1 MLYTDNQEFNSVIG
15 NDNSLPPISSWTSL
29 AGLFLIGTVIT
40 SIYLSSWVKYNVTVK
55 ANAIVRPIGETRVV
69 QSKIEGTIKTI
80 LVKENQVVKQG
91 DVIAILDTEQLLIK
105 KSQLEENINQNKLQI
120 LQIYAQNR
128 TLNNQIMA
136 EKRVIQRVVTS
147 AKEDLLKNQR
157 EYEERKV
164 NTEGELIT
172 AQLNIQKQ
180 LVDLQKAEADL
191 EFAKV
196 DRDRYQQLAEIGVI
210 SNREFEQKQLV
221 VQQTTLTLE
230 TVKKAVDIA
239 NIKLKLNKAAI
250 NPTTAMMN
258 MAQERIAQEIAKG
271 EANIAALN
279 KERVGLI
286 QRLVEIQ
293 TQIKQL
299 QKELQQLENQ
309 RKNSTIIATSDGII
323 LKLNLRNSG
332 QVVRAGES
340 LADIVPN
347 DRTSLVI
354 KALIPSSEINKIAV
368 GQKAQLRV
376 DACPYP
382 DYGTAKGVVK
392 TISPDAITPASKDT
406 TTAISPGANYFEA
419 TIQPDKSSFG
429 NNDRQCF
436 LQSGMNGTADIISKE
451 ETILQFMLR
460 KARLIA
466 DL

>member
-1 MLYTDNQEFNSVIG
+1 MLYTHDQEFNSVIG
-15 NDNSLPPISSWTSL
+15 NDNSLPPISIWTSL
-29 AGLFLIGTVIT
+29 AGVFLFGTVMT
-40 SIYLSSWVKYNVTVK
+40 GIYLSSWVKYNVTVK

-69 QSKIEGTIKTI
+69 QSKVEGTIKTI
-80 LVKENQVVKQG
+80 LVKENQIVKQG
-91 DVIAILDTEQLLIK
+91 EVIAILDTEQLLIK

-128 TLNNQIMA
+128 TLNNQITA
-136 EKRVIQRVVTS
+136 EKKVIQRVVTS

-196 DRDRYQQLAEIGVI
+196 DRDRYQQLAEMGVI
-210 SNREFEQKQLV
+210 GNREFEQKQLV

-340 LADIVPN
+340 IAEIVPD

-354 KALIPSSEINKIAV
+354 KALIPSAEINKIAV

-392 TISPDAITPASKDT
+392 TISPDAITSPSKDT
-406 TTAISPGANYFEA
+406 NTVISPGANYFEA

-451 ETILQFMLR
+451 ETVLQFMLR

>member
-80 LVKENQVVKQG
+80 LVKENQIVKTG

-136 EKRVIQRVVTS
+136 EKKVIQRVVTS

-340 LADIVPN
+340 IAEIVPE

-354 KALIPSSEINKIAV
+354 KALIPSAEINKIAV

-392 TISPDAITPASKDT
+392 TISPDAITSPSKDT
-406 TTAISPGANYFEA
+406 NTVISPGANYFEA
-419 TIQPDKSSFG
+419 TIQPEKSSFG
-429 NNDRQCF
+429 NHDRQCF

-451 ETILQFMLR
+451 ETVLQFMLR

>member
-1 MLYTDNQEFNSVIG
+1 MLYTHDQEFNSVIG
-15 NDNSLPPISSWTSL
+15 NDNSLPPISIWTSL
-29 AGLFLIGTVIT
+29 AGVFLFGTVMT
-40 SIYLSSWVKYNVTVK
+40 SIYLSSWMKYNVTVK

-69 QSKIEGTIKTI
+69 QSKVEGTIKNI
-80 LVKENQVVKQG
+80 LVKENQIVKQAE
-91 DVIAILDTEQLLIK
+91 VIAILDTEQLLIK

-164 NTEGELIT
+164 NTQGELMT
-172 AQLNIQKQ
+172 AQVNIQKQ

-196 DRDRYQQLAEIGVI
+196 DRDRYQQLAEIGAV

-221 VQQTTLTLE
+221 VQQMSLTLE
-230 TVKKAVDIA
+230 AVKKAVDIA
-239 NIKLKLNKAAI
+239 NIKVQLNKAAI

-309 RKNSTIIATSDGII
+309 QKNSTIVATSHGII

-340 LADIVPN
+340 LAEIVPD

-382 DYGTAKGVVK
+382 DYGIAKGVVK
-392 TISPDAITPASKDT
+392 TISPDAITPLSKDT
-406 TTAISPGANYFEA
+406 NTAISPGANYFEA
-419 TIQPDKSSFG
+419 TIQPEKSSFG

-460 KARLIA
+460 KARLIS

>member
-29 AGLFLIGTVIT
+29 AGLFLIGTVMT
-40 SIYLSSWVKYNVTVK
+40 GIYLSSWVKYNVTVK

-69 QSKIEGTIKTI
+69 QSKVEGTIKTI
-80 LVKENQVVKQG
+80 LVKENQIVKQG
-91 DVIAILDTEQLLIK
+91 DVIAILDSEQLLIK

-136 EKRVIQRVVTS
+136 EKKVIQRVVI
-147 AKEDLLKNQR
+147 AAQEDLLKNQR

-191 EFAKV
+191 EFAKL
-196 DRDRYQQLAEIGVI
+196 DRDRYQQLAEMGVI
-210 SNREFEQKQLV
+210 GNREFEQKQLV

-239 NIKLKLNKAAI
+239 NIKVKLNKAAI

-309 RKNSTIIATSDGII
+309 RKNSTIVATSDGII

-340 LADIVPN
+340 ITEIVPD
-347 DRTSLVI
+347 DRNSLVI

-392 TISPDAITPASKDT
+392 TISPDAITPLSNDT
-406 TTAISPGANYFEA
+406 NTAISPGANYFEA
-419 TIQPDKSSFG
+419 TIQPEKSSFG

-436 LQSGMNGTADIISKE
+436 LQSGMNGTADIISRE
-451 ETILQFMLR
+451 ETVLQFMLR

>member
-1 MLYTDNQEFNSVIG
+1 MLYTHDQEFNSVIG
-15 NDNSLPPISSWTSL
+15 NDNSLPPISIWTSL
-29 AGLFLIGTVIT
+29 AGVFLFGTVMT
-40 SIYLSSWVKYNVTVK
+40 GIYLSSWVKYNVTVK

-69 QSKIEGTIKTI
+69 QSKVEGTIKTI
-80 LVKENQVVKQG
+80 LVKENQIVKQG
-91 DVIAILDTEQLLIK
+91 EVIAILDTEQLLIK

-136 EKRVIQRVVTS
+136 EKKVIQRVVTS

-196 DRDRYQQLAEIGVI
+196 DRDRYQQLAEMGVI
-210 SNREFEQKQLV
+210 GNREFEQKQLV

-340 LADIVPN
+340 IAEIVPD

-354 KALIPSSEINKIAV
+354 KALIPSAEINKIAV

-392 TISPDAITPASKDT
+392 TISPDAITSPSKDT
-406 TTAISPGANYFEA
+406 NTVISPGANYFEA

-451 ETILQFMLR
+451 ETVLQFMLR

>member
-1 MLYTDNQEFNSVIG
+1 
-15 NDNSLPPISSWTSL
+15 
-29 AGLFLIGTVIT
+29 
-40 SIYLSSWVKYNVTVK
+40 
-55 ANAIVRPIGETRVV
+55 
-69 QSKIEGTIKTI
+69 
-80 LVKENQVVKQG
+80 
-91 DVIAILDTEQLLIK
+91 
-105 KSQLEENINQNKLQI
+105 KLQV
-120 LQIYAQNR
+120 LQIYDQNR

-136 EKRVIQRVVTS
+136 EKIVIKRVVNS
-147 AKEDLLKNQR
+147 AKEDFLKNQR
-157 EYEERKV
+157 EYKERKV

-191 EFAKV
+191 EFAKE
-196 DRDRYQQLAEIGVI
+196 DRDRYQQLAEMGAI
-210 SNREFEQKQLV
+210 STREFEQKQLV
-221 VQQTTLTLE
+221 VKQTTLTLE

-332 QVVRAGES
+332 QVVRSGES
-340 LADIVPN
+340 IAEIVPD

-354 KALIPSSEINKIAV
+354 KALIPSAEINKIAV
-368 GQKAQLRV
+368 DQKVQLRV

-392 TISPDAITPASKDT
+392 TISPDAITPTNKDPNT
-406 TTAISPGANYFEA
+406 LISPGTNYFEV
-419 TIQPDKSSFG
+419 TIKPEKISFG
-429 NNDRQCF
+429 NNDLYCS
-436 LQSGMNGTADIISKE
+436 LQSGMSGTADIISRE
-451 ETILQFMLR
+451 ETVLQFMLR

-466 DL
+466 ES

>member
-1 MLYTDNQEFNSVIG
+1 MLYTHDQEFNSVIG
-15 NDNSLPPISSWTSL
+15 NDNSLPPISIWTSL
-29 AGLFLIGTVIT
+29 AGVFLFGTVMT
-40 SIYLSSWVKYNVTVK
+40 SIYLSSWMKYNVTVK

-69 QSKIEGTIKTI
+69 QSKVEGTIKTI
-80 LVKENQVVKQG
+80 LVKENQIVKQG
-91 DVIAILDTEQLLIK
+91 EVIAILDTEQLLIK

-164 NTEGELIT
+164 NTQGELIT

-180 LVDLQKAEADL
+180 LVELQKAEADL

-196 DRDRYQQLAEIGVI
+196 DRDRYQQLAEMGVI

-221 VQQTTLTLE
+221 VKQTTLTLE

-271 EANIAALN
+271 EANIAVLN

-299 QKELQQLENQ
+299 QKELQQLEKQ
-309 RKNSTIIATSDGII
+309 QKNSTIVATSNGII

-332 QVVRAGES
+332 QVVRSGES
-340 LADIVPN
+340 IAEIVPD
-347 DRTSLVI
+347 DRNSLVI
-354 KALIPSSEINKIAV
+354 KALIPSAEINKIAV

-392 TISPDAITPASKDT
+392 TISPDAIIPQSKDT
-406 TTAISPGANYFEA
+406 NTVISPGANYFEA
-419 TIQPDKSSFG
+419 TIKPEKISFG
-429 NNDRQCF
+429 NNNLQCF
-436 LQSGMNGTADIISKE
+436 LQSGMNGTADIISRE
-451 ETILQFMLR
+451 ETVLQFMLR